1 MFKRLKSWAEMV
13 KKGKWQAVNKN
24 FIWFL
29 AAVAFKNAKQFD
41 QAREACLR
49 EAEAHENNK
58 AYLFIDCYSFFPG
71 SWLVAT

>member
-1 MFKRLKSWAEMV
+1 MLEKE
-13 KKGKWQAVNKN
+13 KWQTVNKN
-24 FIWFL
+24 LIWFL

-58 AYLFIDCYSFFPG
+58 AYLFIVILFFQE
-71 SWLVAT
+71 AH

>member
-1 MFKRLKSWAEMV
+1 MLEKQ
-13 KKGKWQAVNKN
+13 KWLSVNKN
-24 FIWFL
+24 LIWFL

-58 AYLFIDCYSFFPG
+58 AYLFIVILFFQE
-71 SWLVAT
+71 AH

>member
-1 MFKRLKSWAEMV
+1 MLEKEKR
-13 KKGKWQAVNKN
+13 QTVNKN
-24 FIWFL
+24 LIWFL

-58 AYLFIDCYSFFPG
+58 AYLFIVILFFPR
-71 SWLVAT
+71 SSLVAT

>member
-1 MFKRLKSWAEMV
+1 MV
-13 KKGKWQAVNKN
+13 GKGKCQAVNKN
-24 FIWFL
+24 FILFL

-58 AYLFIDCYSFFPG
+58 AYLLKNCSYFFPR
-71 SWLVAT
+71 S